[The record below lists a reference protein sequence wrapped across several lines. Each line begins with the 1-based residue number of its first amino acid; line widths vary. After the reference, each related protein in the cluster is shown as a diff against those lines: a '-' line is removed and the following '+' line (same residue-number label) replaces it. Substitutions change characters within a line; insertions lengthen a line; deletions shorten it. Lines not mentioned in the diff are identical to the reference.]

1 MFSRLSPLLLLSLI
15 LLGGCEAAAPAV
27 DPAQADRALAEHRF
41 HDAKSQLLAIREAAG
56 PSAETARKLALV
68 TLELGDGYAAE
79 YHLGEWRSISGE
91 SSDWIAMRAHS
102 LILEGSPRSARE
114 LITQFNGTRPLPARH
129 EWLLVWTAME
139 EGNLKKAQERVSA
152 ALARYPRSADLH
164 ARAGRLMAMQGD
176 WGAADEHVAAALQ
189 ADPHHFEALLLQ
201 GESRIAKGDLAGA
214 LEPYQIAVK
223 TYPDF
228 AVPYANSAGLLLD
241 LGRLDEAQTS
251 LATALARHPNFP
263 LLRFSAARLDALRGR
278 WAEARAALQA
288 MPMDFKR
295 GFPSATLL
303 EAEAEA
309 ALGNHAM
316 ARSLIDSLSSK
327 PGMRDQVAELLKR
340 LPAAS

>member
-1 MFSRLSPLLLLSLI
+1 MFSKLSPPLLLSLI
-15 LLGGCEAAAPAV
+15 LLSGCEAAPTV
-27 DPAQADRALAEHRF
+27 DLKQADRALAEHRF
-41 HDAKSQLLAIREAAG
+41 YDARGQLMAIRDAAG
-56 PSAETARKLALV
+56 PSADTAQKLARV
-68 TLELGDGYAAE
+68 ALELGDGYAAE

-91 SSDWIAMRAHS
+91 SSDWVAMRAHS
-102 LILEGSPRSARE
+102 MILEGSPRSARE
-114 LITQFNGTRPLPARH
+114 LIKQFNGTRPLPARH

-139 EGNLKKAQERVSA
+139 EGKPEKAQELVSA
-152 ALARYPRSADLH
+152 ALARYPQSADLH

-176 WGAADEHVAAALQ
+176 WAAADEHVTSALQ

-241 LGRLDEAQTS
+241 LGRMDEAEKS

-263 LLRFSAARLDALRGR
+263 LLRFSAARLNAMRGR
-278 WAEARAALQA
+278 WADARSSLQA
-288 MPMDFKR
+288 MPMEFKR
-295 GFPSATLL
+295 GFPAATLL
-303 EAEAEA
+303 EAEAES

-316 ARSLIDSLSSK
+316 ARSLIESLASK